1 MNYKEK
7 DVKNAMRHDKIAF
20 ESLYRDINTDLCKMA
35 LYMLGNNQIAEEIVS
50 ETVLDA
56 LIGIT
61 KLKDET
67 RFEAM
72 NSRSGKV
79 ALTCGIAHSQ
89 NSSGTINTMSHRN
102 ASIPLAAQYLSM
114 CSILNQVGGIGEKWR
129 LPSP

>member
-67 RFEAM
+67 RFEAW
-72 NSRSGKV
+72 
-79 ALTCGIAHSQ
+79 
-89 NSSGTINTMSHRN
+89 
-102 ASIPLAAQYLSM
+102 
-114 CSILNQVGGIGEKWR
+114 ILKR
-129 LPSP
+129 LK